1 VDARIKSGHDE
12 QEGGNAMKVLICG
25 GGAIGCSIAYF
36 LASRGVEAVVIES
49 TGVAC
54 AASGKSGGFLAR
66 DWCAGTPVAPLAERS
81 FDLHAELADAVEDD
95 WGYRRLDTYAGFAS
109 QRAAGRRYQSAYE
122 LDWFAPDVTVSQTIG
137 TPNTTAQVHSGQYTQ
152 AMMRTAEAL
161 GAELRQGWVTGISQE
176 DGRVVGVEVDGAL
189 VEGDVV
195 VIAMGPWS
203 ILAAQWL
210 PLPPVFGLKG
220 HSLIF
225 DTGDRV
231 PAEAAF
237 LEYQEQGGAVL
248 TPELF
253 PRGDG
258 TTYVCGISGED
269 SVPIDPARVT
279 PDNGAIYRL
288 EAMCRVLSPVLAAA
302 PIVARQA
309 CFRPVTRDG
318 LPLIGK
324 VPGIDGAYIA
334 TGHSVWGIL
343 NAPATGE
350 AMSELIVDGAARTVD
365 LAPFDPGRLRPLDP
379 AQLRVR

>member
-1 VDARIKSGHDE
+1 MR
-12 QEGGNAMKVLICG
+12 VLICG

-36 LASRGVEAVVIES
+36 LARRGVKATVIES
-49 TGVAC
+49 TGIAC

-66 DWCAGTPVAPLAERS
+66 DWCAGTPLAPLAERS
-81 FDLHAELADAVEDD
+81 FDLHAELADALGGE

-109 QRAAGRRYQSAYE
+109 QRGAGGRFQSAYE
-122 LDWFAPDVTVSQTIG
+122 LDWFAPDVMVSQAIG
-137 TPNTTAQVHSGQYTQ
+137 SPKTTAQVHPGQFTQ
-152 AMMRTAEAL
+152 AMMRAAEAL
-161 GAELRQGWVTGISQE
+161 GAELRQGRVTGIRRE
-176 DGRVVGVEVDGAL
+176 NGRVTGVDIDGAL
-189 VEGDVV
+189 VEGDAV

-220 HSLIF
+220 HSLVF
-225 DTGDRV
+225 ETGDRV

-253 PRGDG
+253 PRSDG

-269 SVPIDPARVT
+269 TVPIDPARVR
-279 PDNGAIYRL
+279 PDKGAIYRL
-288 EAMCRVLSPVLAAA
+288 EAMCRALSPVLAAA

-318 LPLIGK
+318 IPLIGK
-324 VPGIDGAYIA
+324 ISNIDGAYIA

-350 AMSELIVDGAARTVD
+350 AMAELIVDGAARTVD
-365 LAPFDPGRLRPLDP
+365 LGPFDPGRLRPLDP